1 MLVKHD
7 SCRFNDTESF
17 LYTFSC
23 NVDIIECI
31 IVIGKGIRPISMLIL
46 SYHIVSLVFTL
57 NIRRGH
63 IQVSV
68 GVLLHPCLKKALL
81 K

>member
-1 MLVKHD
+1 MTLSHFYILFLAMLTLLSV
-7 SCRFNDTESF
+7 
-17 LYTFSC
+17 LLLL
-23 NVDIIECI
+23 
-31 IVIGKGIRPISMLIL
+31 GKGFRPISMLIL
-46 SYHIVSLVFTL
+46 SYHIVSLVFAL
-57 NIRRGH
+57 NIRRDH